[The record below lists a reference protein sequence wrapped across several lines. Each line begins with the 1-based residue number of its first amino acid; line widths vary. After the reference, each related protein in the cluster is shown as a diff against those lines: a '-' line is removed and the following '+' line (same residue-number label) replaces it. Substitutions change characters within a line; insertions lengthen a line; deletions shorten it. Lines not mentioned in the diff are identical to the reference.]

1 MKDRMNFFHVDQQ
14 LMPTGRGRR
23 WRFGMQTHF
32 RQGSSSGSIIDL
44 PTLDASGSI
53 SRANTIPDGF
63 PWIGFLELRA

>member
-44 PTLDASGSI
+44 PTLDASGLDIAGEHHSGWI
-53 SRANTIPDGF
+53 SMDRIP
-63 PWIGFLELRA
+63 